1 MGPVR
6 PADALWLFERR
17 LACRRMSRLFADRDR
32 VLPALALRG
41 GIRND
46 DGAMERLPI
55 VRRQLSQLFYREAL
69 KELLRVDVLA
79 DRLDLKEGN
88 VASEFNRDVGLEN
101 PDVIEQGTEPI
112 IGLDDAF
119 QHLIRQAVRK
129 VRHPANKQAPARR
142 RLGNAAGPD

>member
-1 MGPVR
+1 
-6 PADALWLFERR
+6 
-17 LACRRMSRLFADRDR
+17 MSRLFADRDR
-32 VLPALALRG
+32 VLPALALRR

-55 VRRQLSQLFYREAL
+55 VRRQLSQLFHREVL
-69 KELLRVDVLA
+69 KELLRVELLA

-88 VASEFNRDVGLEN
+88 IASEFNWDIGLKN

-112 IGLDDAF
+112 VGLDYAF

-129 VRHPANKQAPARR
+129 ISHP
-142 RLGNAAGPD
+142 